1 MKFNSENTLLYY
13 LPNKTKLSDKKIN
26 KLASFDL
33 DHTLIKPKDNKV
45 HPKTIDDLELVFPNI
60 IDKLKELYE
69 NNYNIV
75 IFSNQSDLLS
85 IEKQEKKKIVLGRIE
100 KFIDLLGFEISIFIS
115 TQKNIFRKPNLGMLD
130 FFIEK
135 TNIKLDYKNSF
146 YVGDAAGRLKT
157 KTNKKDFACSDRMF
171 ALNANLNF
179 YTPEEF
185 FIEDYKDER
194 KYVCINKSETLF
206 LNGKKLETE
215 ISKQEEK
222 IKQICKY
229 NIIFLQGPPA
239 SSKSTLS
246 NRLEKL
252 GYNIISQ
259 DNLGT
264 KAKVL
269 SEFKKLLK
277 DINNKIVLDNTNGQ
291 KKYRDSFTEIL
302 KKQNREYVLVNIDI
316 NKEQSFFLN
325 NYRAKV
331 KNIIALPD
339 VVIHSYFK
347 KLEKIDKEEGF
358 KEVYK
363 LQFLPQFKNKKEKEL
378 FYQYF

>member
-1 MKFNSENTLLYY
+1 MKFNSENTLLYSI
-13 LPNKTKLSDKKIN
+13 PNKTNLSGK

-33 DHTLIKPKDNKV
+33 DHTLIKPKDNRV
-45 HPKTIDDLELVFPNI
+45 HPKSIDDIELVFPNI

-100 KFIDLLGFEISIFIS
+100 KLIDLLGFEISIFIS

-130 FFIEK
+130 FFIERI
-135 TNIKLDYKNSF
+135 NIKLDYKNSF

-157 KTNKKDFACSDRMF
+157 KENKKDFSCSDRMF
-171 ALNANLNF
+171 ALNSNLQF

-185 FIEDYKDER
+185 FIEDYKDDR

-206 LNGKKLETE
+206 LNGKKLEIE
-215 ISKQEEK
+215 IGKQEEK
-222 IKQICKY
+222 IKQICKN

-239 SSKSTLS
+239 SGKSTLS

-259 DNLGT
+259 DKLKT

-277 DINNKIVLDNTNGQ
+277 VNNNKIVLDNTNGQ
-291 KKYRDSFTEIL
+291 KKYRDSFTDIL
-302 KKQNREYVLVNIDI
+302 KKQKREYVLVNIDI

>member
-1 MKFNSENTLLYY
+1 MKFNRENTMIYF
-13 LPNKTKLSDKKIN
+13 LSDKTKSLKKDN

-33 DHTLIKPKDNKV
+33 DHTLIKPKDNRV
-45 HPKTIDDLELVFPNI
+45 HPKSIDDFELLYNNTI
-60 IDKLKELYE
+60 EKIKEL
-69 NNYNIV
+69 NKQKYNIV

-100 KFIDLLGFEISIFIS
+100 QLVKLLGFEIDIFIS
-115 TQKNIFRKPNLGMLD
+115 TQKNIYRKPNLGMLN

-157 KTNKKDFACSDRMF
+157 KTNKKDFSCSDRMF
-171 ALNANLNF
+171 ALNANLKF

-185 FIEDYKDER
+185 FIEDYKEDR
-194 KYVCINKSETLF
+194 KYICINKAETLF
-206 LNGKKLETE
+206 LKDEKLDLE
-215 ISKQEEK
+215 IGTQEEK
-222 IKQICKY
+222 IKKICKN
-229 NIIFLQGPPA
+229 NIIFLKGSPA
-239 SSKSTLS
+239 SGKSTLS
-246 NRLEKL
+246 DRLEKL
-252 GYNIISQ
+252 GFNIISQ
-259 DNLGT
+259 DKLGT
-264 KAKVL
+264 KAKVI

-291 KKYRDSFTEIL
+291 KKYRESFTDIL

-358 KEVYK
+358 KEVYQ
-363 LQFLPQFKNKKEKEL
+363 LQFLPKFKNVKEKEL